1 MRILRYTGQTNNKI
15 DKHGIRNYDSNYIEI
30 IPAPWDR
37 YSNTII
43 KEICHLHL
51 SSRINSYLSIPFK
64 SIWYSAITEGIS
76 SEEDACVM
84 LNAHLFAI
92 VDESFLKYIRK
103 KFGKCA
109 LILYFSDKYSYF
121 IRNYRGFPSIERLR
135 ETYDIILTYNRNDA
149 DAYGFDMI
157 RPLIPDYSDIEVD
170 NDIESSDVFF
180 VGQDK
185 GRLDDLINIYD
196 LCTNNN
202 LRCDFYIM
210 GVPEEKQI
218 YREGIKYNK
227 WMDYKSVLSHIKQT
241 KCIVNLIQKG
251 SSGIT
256 MRDYEA
262 IGNGK
267 LMITNNE
274 LISKTELYDEKQ
286 IIWINELE
294 TQIDRIRKGYNPR
307 HNIAQQYDEEHF
319 YKWIQE
325 ISIERRELLVDA
337 DG

>member
-1 MRILRYTGQTNNKI
+1 
-15 DKHGIRNYDSNYIEI
+15 
-30 IPAPWDR
+30 
-37 YSNTII
+37 
-43 KEICHLHL
+43 
-51 SSRINSYLSIPFK
+51 
-64 SIWYSAITEGIS
+64 
-76 SEEDACVM
+76 
-84 LNAHLFAI
+84 
-92 VDESFLKYIRK
+92 
-103 KFGKCA
+103 
-109 LILYFSDKYSYF
+109 
-121 IRNYRGFPSIERLR
+121 
-135 ETYDIILTYNRNDA
+135 
-149 DAYGFDMI
+149 
-157 RPLIPDYSDIEVD
+157 
-170 NDIESSDVFF
+170 
-180 VGQDK
+180 
-185 GRLDDLINIYD
+185 
-196 LCTNNN
+196 
-202 LRCDFYIM
+202 
-210 GVPEEKQI
+210 
-218 YREGIKYNK
+218 
-227 WMDYKSVLSHIKQT
+227 MDYKSVLSHIKQT